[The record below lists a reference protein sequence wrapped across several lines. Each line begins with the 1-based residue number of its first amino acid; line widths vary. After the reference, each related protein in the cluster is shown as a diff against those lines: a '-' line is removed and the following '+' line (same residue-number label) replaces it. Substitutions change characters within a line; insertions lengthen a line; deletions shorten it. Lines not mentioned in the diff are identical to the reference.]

1 VGQRFVLRIQH
12 AITDAAVLEL
22 RERFEDIIGTNLLE
36 QTVSLPEEQNE
47 PELADMPRLVFVPAR
62 KNFGRFRQFIDAVN
76 VAPWA

>member
-1 VGQRFVLRIQH
+1 
-12 AITDAAVLEL
+12 
-22 RERFEDIIGTNLLE
+22 
-36 QTVSLPEEQNE
+36 VSLPEEQNE